1 MYSADKD
8 DMSSVVAAQPV
19 KVDITAGR
27 ISDPLISDVMTFV
40 TFSALFFL
48 MNVGLLPADAA
59 FTVGVLQL
67 CLVGLFF
74 AGSRERAKYN
84 YFWGNMN
91 FIFVFFFGVLGGIAN
106 ILMGLGFSLNG
117 VVLAIPNVICG
128 ALMLCTIPG
137 VKHDPWTSSVLYVL
151 AGIAVFALGLAGLG
165 FFVKPLQ
172 ILAGILLGGVALL
185 GFWSMIVAMLGFT
198 GIKVPVGKPF
208 SRNKE

>member
-8 DMSSVVAAQPV
+8 DMSRVVAAQPV

-165 FFVKPLQ
+165 FFAIDSGRHTPRRCGSIRFLVYDSGYVRIHRYQSSCRKT
-172 ILAGILLGGVALL
+172 I
-185 GFWSMIVAMLGFT
+185 F
-198 GIKVPVGKPF
+198 
-208 SRNKE
+208 KE